1 LITDIY
7 ILILASRPGSSLTR
21 QSGIANPTESKA
33 TALYHNEMDLMYGS
47 CKILSSKFFFEIA
60 TEDNYFFAE

>member
-1 LITDIY
+1 MITDIY

-33 TALYHNEMDLMYGS
+33 TALYHNEMGMMYGI
-47 CKILSSKFFFEIA
+47 CKIFSSKFFFEIA
-60 TEDNYFFAE
+60 SEDNYFFAE